1 MPDLKDIPDTAR
13 WKFAAECAAKL
24 PALYEIAFREALG
37 NKYDT
42 LEREIWMEIARM
54 IREVV
59 HTCSFPVKTAPEIAR
74 SIQQATI
81 ILFGPEYGG
90 ETIELADDN
99 AVVLIKR
106 CQFLV
111 HSHSLAADH
120 EHTFS
125 RCMALT
131 LTAVPLLNGN
141 YTARFVRTM
150 CTGDRQCEIKIGK
163 KPVSKEKEGENSPSK
178 K

>member
-1 MPDLKDIPDTAR
+1 MPELKDIPDAVR
-13 WKFAAECAAKL
+13 WRFAAECAAKL
-24 PALYEIAFREALG
+24 PSFYEIAFREVLG
-37 NKYDT
+37 NKYDE
-42 LEREIWMEIARM
+42 LEREIWMELARM
-54 IREVV
+54 VRDVV
-59 HTCSFPVKTAPEIAR
+59 HDCSFPVKTASEIAR
-74 SIQQATI
+74 SIQYATI

-90 ETIELADDN
+90 ETIELADDG
-99 AVVLIKR
+99 AVVLVKR
-106 CQFLV
+106 CPFLI

-131 LTAVPLLNGN
+131 LTTVPLLNAN

-150 CTGDRQCEIKIGK
+150 CTGDRQCEVKIEK
-163 KPVSKEKEGENSPSK
+163 KPVPPEKEEKKSSSK